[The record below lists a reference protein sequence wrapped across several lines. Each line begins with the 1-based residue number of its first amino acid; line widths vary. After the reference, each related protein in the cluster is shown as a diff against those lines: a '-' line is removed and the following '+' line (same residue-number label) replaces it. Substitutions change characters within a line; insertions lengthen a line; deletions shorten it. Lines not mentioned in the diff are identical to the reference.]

1 MLAVKDKLSFNFEE
15 FKNQAIADMKAG
27 KSLVGKDGVFTPLM
41 KEFLE
46 AALEGEM
53 TSHMASCVEDSEN
66 QNRRNGKGSKTVQS
80 PMGAFELETP
90 RDREGSFEPQIVKKR
105 QTVLNE
111 SLDNKILGLYGLG
124 MSYQDITA
132 HLKEMYDFD
141 VSPGTLNA
149 VTDKLIPVIAEWRS
163 RPLEAIYPV
172 LFMDGMY
179 FKSRENGKVVTKVIY
194 NILGIN
200 QEGYKDI
207 LGFYVAESEGANFWL
222 GVLND
227 LKQRG
232 VQDVLI
238 ACVDGLTGF
247 PEAIKGVFPRTEIQ
261 LCIVHQIRNSLK

>member
-46 AALEGEM
+46 AVLEGEM
-53 TSHMASCVEDSEN
+53 TSHMASCVEELEN

-141 VSPGTLNA
+141 VSPG
-149 VTDKLIPVIAEWRS
+149 
-163 RPLEAIYPV
+163 
-172 LFMDGMY
+172 
-179 FKSRENGKVVTKVIY
+179 
-194 NILGIN
+194 
-200 QEGYKDI
+200 
-207 LGFYVAESEGANFWL
+207 
-222 GVLND
+222 
-227 LKQRG
+227 
-232 VQDVLI
+232 
-238 ACVDGLTGF
+238 
-247 PEAIKGVFPRTEIQ
+247 VFD
-261 LCIVHQIRNSLK
+261 